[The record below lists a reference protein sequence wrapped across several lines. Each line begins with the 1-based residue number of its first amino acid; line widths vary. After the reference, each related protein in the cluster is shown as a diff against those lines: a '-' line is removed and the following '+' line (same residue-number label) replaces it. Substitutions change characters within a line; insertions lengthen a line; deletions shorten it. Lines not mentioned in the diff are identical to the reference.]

1 MLRDRSPYQVDFPC
15 SPVDVWVIL
24 CQPRVSQDMLQF
36 TFSLPPSPSLVIPH
50 RILPLHP
57 HHLVT
62 LSPCHLFTRI
72 TSTPRHPIAL
82 IAFSPCHHVTLLPY
96 HFIALVLALVLP
108 CPCPCPC
115 PHLNLI
121 LASYL
126 DLFRLRI
133 PLSIPFLGHCILP
146 SLAPPFSRLLS

>member
-50 RILPLHP
+50 HILPPHP

-62 LSPCHLFTRI
+62 LSPCHLFTCI

-82 IAFSPCHHVTLLPY
+82 IAFSPCHHVNLLPN
-96 HFIALVLALVLP
+96 HFIALVLAL
-108 CPCPCPC
+108 
-115 PHLNLI
+115 
-121 LASYL
+121 
-126 DLFRLRI
+126 
-133 PLSIPFLGHCILP
+133 ILP
-146 SLAPPFSRLLS
+146 SSSSSTSSQPHPCLLPRPLSSPYTPEYSLSWTLHSSLSGPPVL